1 MQVLRVA
8 REAAEEARL
17 FLREIGAGD
26 RTRRIVEREGAVM
39 IPLLRDD
46 FELPGIEGETVEMPS
61 FPLIKERETPFETI
75 ASKLD
80 IPAPAKEKLPRR
92 WELIGDVLVLKR
104 DPLLSEYK
112 QEIAEAYA
120 SVLGAKSVLE
130 DVRGIGGEFREP
142 DLRLILGEETT
153 TVHKENSVLFKLDVM
168 RVMFSSGNI
177 HERMRMAR
185 TCRSGETVVDMF
197 AGIGYFSLP
206 IAVHSKPRKVY
217 ACEINQVA
225 FGYLEENIRLN
236 RIDSIEP
243 LLGDCREVAPEGIA
257 DRVIMGYLW
266 GKKYLGKA
274 MRVVG
279 EKGLLHY
286 HDACH
291 KDEMAERPIRILKEE
306 AHEEGRRVEKAVVRR
321 IKSYS
326 PNVYHVVVDAEI
338 R

>member
-1 MQVLRVA
+1 M
-8 REAAEEARL
+8 
-17 FLREIGAGD
+17 FLREIGAVD

-39 IPLLRDD
+39 IPILRDG
-46 FELPGIEGETVEMPS
+46 FELPGIEGETVETPS
-61 FPLIKERETPFETI
+61 FPLIKERETPFEII

-92 WELIGDVLVLKR
+92 WELIGDVLVLKL
-104 DPLLSEYK
+104 DPLLGEYD
-112 QEIAEAYA
+112 QDIAKAYA
-120 SVLGAKSVLE
+120 RVLGAKSVLE

-142 DLRLILGEETT
+142 RFRLILGSETT
-153 TVHKENSVLFKLDVM
+153 TVHKENGVLFKLDVM

-177 HERMRMAR
+177 HERIRMAR
-185 TCRSGETVVDMF
+185 MCESDETVVDMF

-217 ACEINQVA
+217 GCEINTAA
-225 FGYLEENIRLN
+225 FSYLEENIRLN
-236 RIDSIEP
+236 RVHDVEP
-243 LLGDCREVAPEGIA
+243 LLGDCKDVAPEGVA

-266 GKKYLGKA
+266 GKEYLGKA

-279 EKGLLHY
+279 EKGIIHY
-286 HDACH
+286 HEACH
-291 KDEMAERPIRILKEE
+291 KDEMAERPVRILKEE
-306 AHEEGRRVEKAVVRR
+306 AHEEGRRVENAVVRR